1 MDVFSGNFIEF
12 SKAAILTLLSDRLKQ
27 KTVRTAFPDNL
38 TSSHSEK
45 IEENSQETSRV
56 EEFFLLQI
64 EKIHHHRCFPVN
76 FLNFFGTAILTV
88 PGDSYCS
95 F

>member
-1 MDVFSGNFIEF
+1 MDNFSGNFIEF

-56 EEFFLLQI
+56 EEFFCYKLKKYTI
-64 EKIHHHRCFPVN
+64 TDV
-76 FLNFFGTAILTV
+76 FLRIFSTFSVQL
-88 PGDSYCS
+88 